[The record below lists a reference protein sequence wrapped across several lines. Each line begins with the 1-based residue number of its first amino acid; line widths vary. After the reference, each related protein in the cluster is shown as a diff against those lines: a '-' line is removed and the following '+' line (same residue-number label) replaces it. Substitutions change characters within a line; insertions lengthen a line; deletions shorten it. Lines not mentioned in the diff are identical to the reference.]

1 MKMATNDNGDP
12 AAVLLECRRRIDR
25 IDGVLLALLRERLM
39 TAEEAAD
46 AKAAMDQPVL
56 APPREAEV
64 LARVTT
70 LANWPL
76 DPEAAARIFGTII
89 EETRAAAQRRAEALT
104 AGHRDG
110 GREAAT

>member
-1 MKMATNDNGDP
+1 MTTTIGEKSDP
-12 AAVLLECRRRIDR
+12 ATTLLECRQRIDR

-46 AKAAMDQPVL
+46 AKAEMGQPVL

-76 DPEAAARIFGTII
+76 DPDAAARIFGAII
-89 EETRAAAQRRAEALT
+89 EETRASAERRASRT
-104 AGHRDG
+104 S
-110 GREAAT
+110 